1 MDSRATIAYG
11 LLWSVLTVYA
21 LLAALDFGAGFYRWL
36 AGMRGNAEARDVA
49 QDFLNPVWE
58 VTNVFLVLLVVG
70 MVGFFPVAAN
80 IFGTALLLPFSLA
93 IITLAVRGAA
103 IGFSHLSKQPRPL
116 FEAAIGVGGL
126 LAPALLISFVA
137 ASESGAITLGAAGG
151 GVAVS
156 QALLWLS
163 PLYLALAL
171 LAMVGVTHLSA
182 LVLYRRALRQNDS
195 AAAFYRRGAIHSGLV
210 SGALAL
216 VLLLALRLTTSDHLA
231 ALVGLW
237 PLLLVVAA
245 GWALALRALMQS
257 PTQRGSLT
265 AAVAGI
271 ATWALAIVVF
281 GLTRL
286 PWLLHGQVRLDAALT
301 PPAMFTVLMVTV
313 VLGVLILLPSLAL
326 FYMVLL
332 RPAQPTSVPGVESA
346 AKSERER
353 TLVTAGR

>member
-1 MDSRATIAYG
+1 MDSRATLAYG

-36 AGMRGNAEARDVA
+36 AGLRGNAAARDVA

-70 MVGFFPVAAN
+70 MVGFFPMAAN

-93 IITLAVRGAA
+93 IIALAVRGAA
-103 IGFSHLSKQPRPL
+103 IGFSHLSKQSRPL

-126 LAPALLISFVA
+126 LAPALLVSFVA
-137 ASESGAITLGAAGG
+137 ASESGAITLDAAG

-171 LAMVGVTHLSA
+171 LAVVGVTHLSA
-182 LVLYRRALRQNDS
+182 LILYRRALRQNDS
-195 AAAFYRRGAIHSGLV
+195 AAAFYRRGAFHSGLV

-216 VLLLALRLTTSDHLA
+216 TLMLALWLVTPDHFA
-231 ALVGLW
+231 ALLGVW
-237 PLLLVVAA
+237 PLLVIIAA
-245 GWALALRALMQS
+245 GWALALWTLRRPLS
-257 PTQRGSLT
+257 QRSSL
-265 AAVAGI
+265 AAVVAGL

-286 PWLLHGQVRLDAALT
+286 PWLLYGNVRLDAALT

-313 VLGVLILLPSLAL
+313 ALGVLILLPALAL

-332 RPAQPTSVPGVESA
+332 RPAQPSPALTEESEQR
-346 AKSERER
+346 ERER
-353 TLVTAGR
+353 TLVTAGS

>member
-36 AGMRGNAEARDVA
+36 AGLRGNTKARTVA

-70 MVGFFPVAAN
+70 MVGFFPMAAN

-103 IGFSHLSKQPRPL
+103 IGFSHLSRRPRPL

-126 LAPALLISFVA
+126 LAPALLVSFVA
-137 ASESGAITLGAAGG
+137 ASESGAITLDAAGG

-182 LVLYRRALRQNDS
+182 LVLYRRTLRQNDA
-195 AAAFYRRGAIHSGLV
+195 AAAFYRRGALHSGVV

-216 VLLLALRLTTSDHLA
+216 VLLPALRLTTPDHFT
-231 ALVGLW
+231 ALVSLW
-237 PLLLVVAA
+237 PLLLVIAA
-245 GWALALRALMQS
+245 GWALALRALLQS
-257 PTQRGSLT
+257 PSGRGSLT
-265 AAVAGI
+265 ATVAGI
-271 ATWALAIVVF
+271 ATWALALAVF
-281 GLTRL
+281 GMTRL

-332 RPAQPTSVPGVESA
+332 RPAQPTSVPSVESA
-346 AKSERER
+346 AQPERER

>member
-36 AGMRGNAEARDVA
+36 AGLRGNAAARTVA

-70 MVGFFPVAAN
+70 MVGFFPMAAN

-137 ASESGAITLGAAGG
+137 ASESGAITLDAAG

-171 LAMVGVTHLSA
+171 LAMAGVTHLSA
-182 LVLYRRALRQNDS
+182 LLLYRRALRQNDS
-195 AAAFYRRGAIHSGLV
+195 AAAFYRRGAVHSGLV

-216 VLLLALRLTTSDHLA
+216 VLPLALRLTTPDHFA
-231 ALVGLW
+231 ALVNLW
-237 PLLLVVAA
+237 PLLLLIAA
-245 GWALALRALMQS
+245 GWALALRALIQS
-257 PTQRGSLT
+257 ATQRGSLT

-271 ATWALAIVVF
+271 ATWALALVVF
-281 GLTRL
+281 GMTRL

-301 PPAMFTVLMVTV
+301 PPAMFTGLMVTV

-332 RPAQPTSVPGVESA
+332 RPAQPTDAPGVESA
-346 AKSERER
+346 AQPERER
-353 TLVTAGR
+353 TLVAAGR